1 MKFFVGNS
9 RGQPSA
15 FSNILDYTTRK
26 ILIVDAIYYIPT
38 IPRTFSFMP
47 FLFLLFLQK
56 MQWQREKKSISMF
69 HRVALYLNL
78 LIVK

>member
-9 RGQPSA
+9 RGQSSA

-38 IPRTFSFMP
+38 IPRIFSFMP
-47 FLFLLFLQK
+47 FLFIFTENAMAK
-56 MQWQREKKSISMF
+56 REEKYF
-69 HRVALYLNL
+69 NVPPCC
-78 LIVK
+78 IVFKFVNR

>member
-9 RGQPSA
+9 RGQSSA

-26 ILIVDAIYYIPT
+26 ILIVDAIYYIST
-38 IPRTFSFMP
+38 ISRTFSFIP
-47 FLFLLFLQK
+47 FLFFLFLQK

-69 HRVALYLNL
+69 HRVVLYLNL